1 MSVRTIEELSDF
13 LADDLAWR
21 KKELATLRGLV
32 EKKDLM
38 ESRRNALLRCG
49 VTMLYAHWEGFIKT
63 SGSAYLQFV
72 SMQRLLYSELSPN
85 FVAVGIRHLL
95 QTASMSRKARD
106 HNALV
111 NFFLTRMSERSSISY
126 KTVVNTESNLSSTVF
141 REVVE
146 KLGLDYTPYEAREK
160 LIDEKLLN
168 SRNSIAHG
176 SYLQTDVDGYI
187 EMQEQV
193 LGMMELFRNQIENS
207 AITRTYRIQ
216 A

>member
-1 MSVRTIEELSDF
+1 MSVRTIEDLSDF

-21 KKELATLRGLV
+21 KKELAALRALV
-32 EKKDLM
+32 ENNALK

-49 VTMLYAHWEGFIKT
+49 VTMLYAHWEGFIKA

-85 FVAVGIRHLL
+85 FVAVGIRQLL
-95 QTASMSRKARD
+95 HSASTSKKSRD

-126 KTVVNTESNLSSTVF
+126 KTVVDTESNLSSTIF
-141 REVVE
+141 RDVVE
-146 KLGLDYTPYEAREK
+146 KLGLDYTPYEAKGK

-168 SRNSIAHG
+168 SRNTIAHG
-176 SYLQTDVDGYI
+176 TYLQTDLSGYI
-187 EMQEQV
+187 VLQDEV
-193 LGMMELFRNQIENS
+193 LGIMEEFRNQIENS
-207 AITRTYRIQ
+207 AITKSYRR
-216 A
+216 